1 MRLTSEGLFIKI
13 SGVTTEE
20 DALFSIGL
28 GASAVGFDFALTPRQ
43 ITVSAAH
50 DIVRRLPHG
59 AVSVG
64 VFRQELPQRV
74 VEIANTLGLSAVQIA
89 GPASNEDLAYIGER
103 VNTLLRMVPEGT
115 ERLALASGVDYVVL
129 PERDDHAA
137 LLVALSLVDDAGPR
151 VPVIASGGLD
161 AANVADVV
169 RNYAVYGVDVRAGV
183 ESSPGIK
190 DPALLGEFI
199 ANARWAYDHSY
210 VERHFDEW
218 TL

>member
-1 MRLTSEGLFIKI
+1 
-13 SGVTTEE
+13 
-20 DALFSIGL
+20 
-28 GASAVGFDFALTPRQ
+28 
-43 ITVSAAH
+43 
-50 DIVRRLPHG
+50 
-59 AVSVG
+59 
-64 VFRQELPQRV
+64 
-74 VEIANTLGLSAVQIA
+74 VQID

-151 VPVIASGGLD
+151 VPVVASGGLD

>member
-1 MRLTSEGLFIKI
+1 
-13 SGVTTEE
+13 
-20 DALFSIGL
+20 
-28 GASAVGFDFALTPRQ
+28 
-43 ITVSAAH
+43 
-50 DIVRRLPHG
+50 
-59 AVSVG
+59 
-64 VFRQELPQRV
+64 
-74 VEIANTLGLSAVQIA
+74 
-89 GPASNEDLAYIGER
+89 
-103 VNTLLRMVPEGT
+103 
-115 ERLALASGVDYVVL
+115 VVL

-151 VPVIASGGLD
+151 VPVVASGGLD